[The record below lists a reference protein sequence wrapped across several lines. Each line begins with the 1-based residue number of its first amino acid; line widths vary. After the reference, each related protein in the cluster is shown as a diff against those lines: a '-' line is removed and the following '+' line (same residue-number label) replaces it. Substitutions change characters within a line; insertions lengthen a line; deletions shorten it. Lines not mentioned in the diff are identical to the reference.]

1 MIAKAAA
8 VLQKD
13 FLTAVRYRNGLL
25 LSVFAPTA
33 QLLTFYYLSRA
44 VGPQFRPEGVPY
56 FSFLLVGTG
65 FYVFLLASMHGFL
78 QVIQESQQTGTLE
91 ALMTTSTPP
100 VTLLYLAALSSF
112 ATALMQFLFYIAAG
126 FCLFP
131 GGLHVSLP
139 EAVAVLALSVLI
151 AISFGI
157 FAAGLQV
164 SLQKGSVILWIFG
177 SSAWVLAGTLFPVAT
192 LPEPVRAL
200 SKWLPLTHSLT
211 GMRLAML
218 GGNRPAVNAEI
229 EILLLFTI
237 VLIPASAGFFSWT
250 VSRARELGTLSFY

>member
-1 MIAKAAA
+1 MIAKATA
-8 VLQKD
+8 VLQRD
-13 FLTAVRYRNGLL
+13 FLTAIRYRNGLL

-44 VGPQFRPEGVPY
+44 VGPQFRPEGIPY

-100 VTLLYLAALSSF
+100 VSLLCMAALSSF

-131 GGLHVSLP
+131 GGLHISLP
-139 EAVAVLALSVLI
+139 EAAAVLALSVLI

-164 SLQKGSVILWIFG
+164 SLQKGSVVLWIFG
-177 SSAWVLAGTLFPVAT
+177 SSAWVLAGTLFPIGT
-192 LPEPVRAL
+192 LPEPVHVL
-200 SKWLPLTHSLT
+200 S
-211 GMRLAML
+211 
-218 GGNRPAVNAEI
+218 
-229 EILLLFTI
+229 
-237 VLIPASAGFFSWT
+237 
-250 VSRARELGTLSFY
+250 

>member
-25 LSVFAPTA
+25 LSAFAPAA

-44 VGPQFRPEGVPY
+44 VGPQFRPEGMPY

-91 ALMTTSTPP
+91 ALMTTSTPA
-100 VTLLYLAALSSF
+100 VTLLCLAALSSF
-112 ATALMQFLFYIAAG
+112 ATSLIQFLFYLAAG

-131 GGLHVSLP
+131 GGLRISLP
-139 EAVAVLALSVLI
+139 EAAAVLLLSMLI

-164 SLQKGSVILWIFG
+164 SFQKGSVVLWVFG
-177 SSAWVLAGTLFPVAT
+177 SSAWVLAGTLFSVGT
-192 LPEPVRAL
+192 LPEPVRVL
-200 SKWLPLTHSLT
+200 SQWLPLTHSLT
-211 GMRLAML
+211 AMRLAML
-218 GGNRPAVNAEI
+218 GGNSPALNAEI
-229 EILLLFTI
+229 EILLVFAL
-237 VLIPASAGFFSWT
+237 VLVPMSVGFFSWT
-250 VSRARELGTLSFY
+250 VSRARQLGTLSFY